1 MIEPFAASRRRFL
14 GATGAA
20 FAALAASGC
29 VVRRSTDTR
38 TVGYGPLREDP
49 VGLLDL
55 PAGFSYRVL
64 SRLGDAMDD
73 GARVPDKADGMGCF
87 RLRDGRIVL
96 VRNHELR
103 IGEEGGGYAGLAY
116 DATTAGGILP
126 GGTTTLV
133 LDPRTL
139 AVERQFRSLA
149 GTIRNCA
156 GGVTPWGSWL
166 SCEED
171 VTCIGTRGATRNHG
185 WVFEVPAAA
194 TGPVEPRPLTALGR
208 FNHEA
213 AAVDPASG
221 IVYLTEDR
229 DDSLLYRF
237 LPTRPSRLG
246 DGGRLQALALHD
258 VASRDSRNW
267 TAPGLARNAW
277 MEVRWIDLDGV
288 ESPDDDLRKRG
299 HAAGA
304 LRFARG
310 EGIAMGDGELYF
322 MCTSGGA
329 AKLGQIFRLRFG
341 AGSDKL
347 QLFFESTDP
356 SQLNYGDNLTVAPD
370 GQLIVCEDQ
379 YTDVVDN
386 HLRGIGLDGVP
397 YPLARLREQTE
408 LAGAC
413 FSPDGRTLFV
423 NVLSPARTLA
433 ISGPWHHLG

>member
-1 MIEPFAASRRRFL
+1 M
-14 GATGAA
+14 
-20 FAALAASGC
+20 
-29 VVRRSTDTR
+29 
-38 TVGYGPLREDP
+38 
-49 VGLLDL
+49 
-55 PAGFSYRVL
+55 
-64 SRLGDAMDD
+64 
-73 GARVPDKADGMGCF
+73 
-87 RLRDGRIVL
+87 
-96 VRNHELR
+96 R

-267 TAPGLARNAW
+267 KTAPGSPPAGGLTAR
-277 MEVRWIDLDGV
+277 
-288 ESPDDDLRKRG
+288 
-299 HAAGA
+299 
-304 LRFARG
+304 
-310 EGIAMGDGELYF
+310 
-322 MCTSGGA
+322 
-329 AKLGQIFRLRFG
+329 
-341 AGSDKL
+341 
-347 QLFFESTDP
+347 
-356 SQLNYGDNLTVAPD
+356 
-370 GQLIVCEDQ
+370 
-379 YTDVVDN
+379 
-386 HLRGIGLDGVP
+386 
-397 YPLARLREQTE
+397 
-408 LAGAC
+408 
-413 FSPDGRTLFV
+413 
-423 NVLSPARTLA
+423 
-433 ISGPWHHLG
+433 